1 MRKKK
6 IAFITGITGQDGSY
20 LAKLLLE
27 NNYKVF
33 GLVRRSSTY
42 KYFRLK
48 YLNILEKVNFVYG
61 EMTEREFVVDQI
73 KKIRP
78 DVFYN
83 LAAQSFVK
91 YSFDNPKYTYDVNY
105 KSVKSILDYI
115 VNNKL
120 KIKFYQAS
128 TSEMY
133 GNISRG
139 YQDEKTKFNPTSP
152 YASSKVKTHNLIKKY
167 RDRYK
172 LFLCSGILFNHESPL
187 RGSEFVT
194 KKIISHL
201 VKMKKNSS
209 VLELG
214 NIYTVRDWGYAPEY
228 VKAMYSIMEA
238 KIPNDYV
245 VATSNSIT
253 VKDFFIRCCK
263 KLEYDPI
270 FKGRGINEKCYD
282 KRTGKLIM
290 RINKKY
296 FRNSELH
303 YLKGKPSKIYKDLGF
318 KAKITVHELINIMI
332 EEEKNLTYSI

>member
-61 EMTEREFVVDQI
+61 EMTEKDFIVDQI

-91 YSFDNPKYTYDVNY
+91 YSFDNSKYTYDVNY
-105 KSVKSILDYI
+105 TSVKSILDYI
-115 VNNKL
+115 VKSKF

-133 GNISRG
+133 GNINCS

-167 RDRYK
+167 RNRYK
-172 LFLCSGILFNHESPL
+172 LFFCSGILFNHESPL

-201 VKMKKNSS
+201 VKMKKNSA

-214 NIYTVRDWGYAPEY
+214 NIYAVRDWGYAPEY
-228 VKAMYSIMEA
+228 VKAMYSIMQA

-245 VATSNSIT
+245 VATSNSIN
-253 VKDFFIRCCK
+253 VKDFFIRCCE
-263 KLEYDPI
+263 KLGYNPI
-270 FKGRGINEKCYD
+270 FKGQGINEKCYD
-282 KRTGKLIM
+282 KRTKKLIM

-296 FRNSELH
+296 LRDYELH
-303 YLKGKPSKIYKDLGF
+303 YLKGNPLRIYKDLGF
-318 KAKITVHELINIMI
+318 RAKMNVDDLINIMI
-332 EEEKNLTYSI
+332 KEEKKLTYRI

>member
-1 MRKKK
+1 MHRKK

-61 EMTEREFVVDQI
+61 DMTESDFVIDQI

-78 DVFYN
+78 NIFFN

-133 GNISRG
+133 GNVNRG
-139 YQDEKTKFNPTSP
+139 YQDEKTKFKPTSP
-152 YASSKVKTHNLIKKY
+152 YASSKVKTHNLIKNY
-167 RDRYK
+167 RNRYK
-172 LFLCSGILFNHESPL
+172 LFFCSGILFNHESPL

-194 KKIISHL
+194 KKIVSHL
-201 VKMKKNSS
+201 VKMKKYSS

-228 VKAMYSIMEA
+228 VKSMFSIMQA
-238 KIPNDYV
+238 KTPNDYV
-245 VATSNSIT
+245 VATANSIT
-253 VKDFFIRCCK
+253 VKDFFIRCCE
-263 KLEYDPI
+263 KLGYKPI

-282 KRTGKLIM
+282 KRTGRLIM
-290 RINKKY
+290 RVNIKH

-303 YLKGKPSKIYKDLGF
+303 YLKGNPLKIYKDLGF
-318 KAKITVHELINIMI
+318 KAKINVDDLINIMI
-332 EEEKNLTYSI
+332 KEEKKFTSLI

>member
-1 MRKKK
+1 MPNKK

-20 LAKLLLE
+20 LAKLLLQK
-27 NNYKVF
+27 NYKVF

-61 EMTEREFVVDQI
+61 EMTETDFIIDQL

-78 DVFYN
+78 NVFYN

-91 YSFDNPKYTYDVNY
+91 YSFDNPKYTNSVNY

-115 VNNKL
+115 INSKL

-133 GNISRG
+133 GNINCG
-139 YQDEKTKFNPTSP
+139 YQDEKTKFNPNSP
-152 YASSKVKTHNLIKKY
+152 YALSKVKIHNLVKKY
-167 RDRYK
+167 RNKYK
-172 LFLCSGILFNHESPL
+172 LFFCSGILFNHESPL

-201 VKMKKNSS
+201 VKMKKINS

-228 VKAMYSIMEA
+228 VKAMYSIMQA
-238 KIPNDYV
+238 KIPEDYV

-263 KLEYDPI
+263 KIGYNPI

-282 KRTGKLIM
+282 KRTGRLIM

-296 FRNSELH
+296 FRESELYH
-303 YLKGKPSKIYKDLGF
+303 LKGRPLKIYKDLGF
-318 KAKITVHELINIMI
+318 KTKVNVDDLISIMFKEEL
-332 EEEKNLTYSI
+332 KLTHFI